1 MIMGLIKAF
10 TGAFR
15 SELADQWKEYF
26 ICESMTGSTLMQL
39 GKKRI
44 NTTNYQSSNT
54 KGSEHIITKGSLL
67 VVNEGQAMIVT
78 EQGKIIDFTCEAG
91 AYTFDSGTEPSML
104 TGTFS
109 EGLKESFR
117 NLGKRFT
124 FGGDTGNDQRVYY
137 INTKEILGNKYGSA
151 QPMPYN
157 DPYYK
162 TVLYIRYFGMFTF
175 QITDPLVFYHSIAG
189 NVSDSY
195 DSDQL
200 LEQCRGEFLTA
211 LDTSINQLSMKG
223 VKFSEIPS
231 HQMELADS
239 MNNVLD
245 NTWKRLRGLEVT
257 AVSIEKITPDDKS
270 RSRIEDFDNAVML
283 GTNQSAMQGRMTAA
297 QAAMFENMG
306 KQPGGAD
313 SGSIMNAMVGMMGMN
328 MMQNM
333 TNGQTGTPAQNQSAA
348 PAPATAAA
356 WVCKCGTANS
366 GKFCMECGAKRPFY
380 QCDKCGWKPE
390 NPSNPPKFCPECG
403 DPINDDDLK

>member
-1 MIMGLIKAF
+1 MGLIKAF

-39 GKKRI
+39 GKKRT

-78 EQGKIIDFTCEAG
+78 EQGKIIDFTCEPG
-91 AYTFDSGTEPSML
+91 AYTFDSSTEPSML
-104 TGTFS
+104 TGKFS

-189 NVSDSY
+189 NVSDSFN
-195 DSDQL
+195 SDQL
-200 LEQCRGEFLTA
+200 LEQCRSEFLTA
-211 LDTSINQLSMKG
+211 LDTSINQLSGKG
-223 VKFSEIPS
+223 IKFSEIPS
-231 HQMELADS
+231 HQMELADI

-245 NTWKRLRGLEVT
+245 KTWKQLRGLEVT

-313 SGSIMNAMVGMMGMN
+313 SGSMMNAMVGMMGMN

-333 TNGQTGTPAQNQSAA
+333 ANGQTGTPAQSQPAA
-348 PAPATAAA
+348 PASAASSTST
-356 WVCKCGTANS
+356 WVCKCGTSNS